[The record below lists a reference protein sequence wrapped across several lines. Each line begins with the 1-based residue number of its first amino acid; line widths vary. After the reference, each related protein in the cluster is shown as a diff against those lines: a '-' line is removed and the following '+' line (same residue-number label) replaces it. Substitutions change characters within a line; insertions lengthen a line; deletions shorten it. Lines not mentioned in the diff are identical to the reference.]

1 MPIEKMLAE
10 ECDVL
15 CLQETWLTK
24 QDLGGLSDLH
34 PGYVGVG
41 EATTD
46 LNSGLLRGC
55 VTGGVAIMWRSCHGH
70 LISEVRLGVDWAIGI
85 EYRSA
90 DHYLY
95 IINIYAPYECR
106 DNEPLYLERMAYL
119 SAFIDNLRFDMYISY
134 W

>member
-46 LNSGLLRGC
+46 LNSGLLRGR
-55 VTGGVAIMWRSCHGH
+55 VAGGVAIMWRSCHGH

-90 DHYLY
+90 DHHFY
-95 IINIYAPYECR
+95 IITIYAPYECR
-106 DNEPLYLERMAYL
+106 DNEPLYLERM
-119 SAFIDNLRFDMYISY
+119 
-134 W
+134 